1 MKDLNLDD
9 LTHERLILRLF
20 ASFPNLASTATAA
33 TRDAYVA
40 AVSAFSVESVKR
52 ACERFATGD
61 VEGVDRHYGPSAAE
75 LASMARMFQSIRD
88 RQDAPAEHV
97 ISVPIGRPLPPGYV
111 PLGPIEVDF
120 GHGRIDMRKLDHK
133 AKEFVLKHQ
142 RLPDPEERKQ
152 VGVQP
157 RLQSMR
163 S

>member
-1 MKDLNLDD
+1 MSDLNLDD

-20 ASFPNLASTATAA
+20 ASFPNLASTATVA
-33 TRDAYVA
+33 TRDAYAA
-40 AVSAFSVESVKR
+40 AVSTFSVEAVKR
-52 ACERFATGD
+52 ACERFSTGD

-75 LASMARMFQSIRD
+75 LAAMARMFQQIKD
-88 RQDAPAEHV
+88 RQDVPAERL
-97 ISVPIGRPLPPGYV
+97 ISVPIGRPMPEGYV

-120 GHGRIDMRKLDHK
+120 GHGRIDMRQLDHQ
-133 AKEFVLKHQ
+133 AKEFVLKHK